1 MLHFIAQIDDFVL
14 AVLTTLKQNLILEL
28 ATAASLA
35 LILVVLIV
43 VQKVVRKSI
52 TKSVSRY
59 NQLFLPLTDLVFPIV
74 YLVITYVAK
83 DVSKGDLSLT
93 LFSSIAFFYF
103 GYMLIGNL
111 LRPLSLDKLPWNL
124 SSYILLFVATSGLAL
139 ISLNDRFFH
148 SHELSGVFLL
158 IFKVSLLV
166 LIFLI
171 LFRGL
176 RSIREMIPEKLSITK
191 GLVDNFIAILSVV
204 YIIVAALWV
213 LKLLGFASLY
223 ISGVVL
229 CFLAITFYAFAKT
242 YIATYLI
249 PKIVEQEQRYQGLKN
264 NINLFITLI
273 LVYVLLKIFAT
284 FFKLGFVIKYLN
296 NLYIIKTDLFGI
308 SLYSAISAIFT
319 FALLLSLVVIFKHWA
334 YHYYITRNKE
344 VEAGSLRAIVSNV
357 GLLLIIVICLSNL
370 GVTWKALLPVAGALG
385 IGIGIG
391 LQSIMNNYLS
401 GFILLFSR
409 KLKVGDIVE
418 IEGNAGRAIGNT
430 LETIYGRVNSIDV
443 LSTIV
448 STTDGIEVVVPNS
461 QFITQEIVNYSLTD
475 HYVRV
480 RIPFG
485 VSYSSDPNKVR
496 EILLGVAKGHSQILA
511 YPAPGVWFSQMA
523 DSALIFELLIWVNI
537 RMLWRINPIV
547 SEIYFKG
554 WYELKNEG
562 IVIPFP
568 QRDVWFKNNLK
579 VEFKKELPDELA
591 ATEDEAK
598 ET

>member
-1 MLHFIAQIDDFVL
+1 MPDFIAQTDDFVL
-14 AVLTTLKQNLILEL
+14 AVFKILKQNLIHEL
-28 ATAASLA
+28 ATAGSLA
-35 LILVVLIV
+35 LILVILLVAQKIV
-43 VQKVVRKSI
+43 RNSI
-52 TKSVSRY
+52 TKSVSKY
-59 NQLFLPLTDLVFPIV
+59 NPLFLLLNDLVFPIV

-83 DVSKGDLSLT
+83 DVSKGDLSLAI
-93 LFSSIAFFYF
+93 FSCIALFYF
-103 GYMLIGNL
+103 GYMLVANL
-111 LRPLSLDKLPWNL
+111 LRLLSLDKLPWKL

-139 ISLNDRFFH
+139 MSLNDKFFH
-148 SHELSGVFLL
+148 SSDLGGVFLL

-166 LIFLI
+166 LVYLV

-176 RSIREMIPEKLSITK
+176 RTIREKIPEKLSITK
-191 GLVDNFIAILSVV
+191 GLVDNFTSILSVI
-204 YIIVAALWV
+204 YIIVAVLWI

-229 CFLAITFYAFAKT
+229 CFIAITFYAFVKT

-249 PKIVEQEQRYQGLKN
+249 PKIAEQEQRYQGLTS

-273 LVYVLLKIFAT
+273 LVYVLFKIFAE

-308 SLYSAISAIFT
+308 SLFSAISAVFT
-319 FALLLSLVVIFKHWA
+319 FALLLSLVVIFKHWV
-334 YHYYITRNKE
+334 YHYYIGRNKE
-344 VEAGSLRAIVSNV
+344 VEAGSLRAIISNV

-418 IEGNAGRAIGNT
+418 IEGNAGRAIGSS
-430 LETIYGRVNSIDV
+430 LETIYGRVSSIDV

-461 QFITQEIVNYSLTD
+461 QFITQEIVNYSLSD
-475 HYVRV
+475 HYIRV

-485 VSYSSDPNKVR
+485 VSYSSDPDKVR
-496 EILLGVAKGHSQILA
+496 EILLGVAKEHSQILA

-554 WYELKNEG
+554 WYELKNAG
-562 IVIPFP
+562 IIIPFP
-568 QRDVWFKNNLK
+568 QRDVWFKNDLK
-579 VEFKKELPDELA
+579 IELKKEVPDELA
-591 ATEDEAK
+591 ATEDKAK
-598 ET
+598 KT

>member
-1 MLHFIAQIDDFVL
+1 MSQKIARRSINRGVSKYNPLF
-14 AVLTTLKQNLILEL
+14 LIL
-28 ATAASLA
+28 
-35 LILVVLIV
+35 
-43 VQKVVRKSI
+43 
-52 TKSVSRY
+52 
-59 NQLFLPLTDLVFPIV
+59 NDLVFPIA
-74 YLVITYVAK
+74 YLVIVYVAK

-93 LFSSIAFFYF
+93 LFGPIALFYF
-103 GYMLIGNL
+103 GYMLVGNL

-124 SSYILLFVATSGLAL
+124 SSYILLFVAVSGLAL
-139 ISLNDRFFH
+139 MFLNDKCFK
-148 SHELSGVFLL
+148 SPELQSVFLL
-158 IFKVSLLV
+158 IFKISLLV
-166 LIFLI
+166 LVYII

-176 RSIREMIPEKLSITK
+176 RSIGQKIPEKLSVTK
-191 GLVDNFIAILSVV
+191 GIIDNFISILSVIYV
-204 YIIVAALWV
+204 IVAVLWV

-229 CFLAITFYAFAKT
+229 CFIAITFYAFIKT
-242 YIATYLI
+242 YIATYLV
-249 PKIVEQEQRYQGLKN
+249 PKITEQEQRYQGLRN

-273 LVYVLLKIFAT
+273 LVFVLFEIFAA
-284 FFKLGFVIKYLN
+284 FFKLGFAIKYLN

-308 SLYSAISAIFT
+308 SLFSAVSAIFT
-319 FALLLSLVVIFKHWA
+319 FALLLSLVVILKNWV
-334 YHYYITRNKE
+334 YYYYISRDKE

-357 GLLLIIVICLSNL
+357 GLLLIIIICLSNL

-418 IEGNAGRAIGNT
+418 IEGNAGRAIGNR
-430 LETIYGRVNSIDV
+430 LETIYGRVSSIDV

-461 QFITQEIVNYSLTD
+461 QFITQEIVNYSLSD
-475 HYVRV
+475 HYIRV

-496 EILLGVAKGHSQILA
+496 EILLGVAKQHSQILA

-579 VEFKKELPDELA
+579 IELKKELSDELA
-591 ATEDEAK
+591 KIEDKAK
-598 ET
+598 DT